1 MLAFVLGCVVPAFL
15 LSVVCTALL
24 CRWAP
29 AWGLV
34 DHPGPRKVHEQATP
48 MGGGVALWV
57 SVVTPLAI
65 ASLLAQGHSLPEAAE
80 QAGDYLHEAI
90 KRAPGFGAGHGP
102 VDHMWVV
109 RD

>member
-48 MGGGVALWV
+48 MGGGVAPAGPSSRARQIPASIRGPD
-57 SVVTPLAI
+57 SV
-65 ASLLAQGHSLPEAAE
+65 
-80 QAGDYLHEAI
+80 
-90 KRAPGFGAGHGP
+90 
-102 VDHMWVV
+102 
-109 RD
+109 